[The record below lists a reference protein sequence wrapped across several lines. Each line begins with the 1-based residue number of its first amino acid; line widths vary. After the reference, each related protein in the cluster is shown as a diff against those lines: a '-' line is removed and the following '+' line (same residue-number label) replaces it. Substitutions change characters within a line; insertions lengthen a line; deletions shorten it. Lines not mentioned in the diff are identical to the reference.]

1 MNFDPIIPALPATLM
16 ALFAASLW
24 GTWFISL
31 KHLGDYPV
39 EAYYI
44 TLFFTALVFVWSVSL
59 IIDGNAVFVDIQKL
73 WMIKPSKI
81 LVVFTAGVLYAVGL
95 HLSIRVMGLIGLT
108 LSQPLNSAI
117 TLLVGQSF
125 AVTVGGLPEGLL
137 ISRISIAVIFLLGA
151 VVLVY
156 FAERSKTRAQNT
168 YNIDTGLSRD
178 RNVMVKAVLLMIFAG
193 LFMPAYGIG
202 LSYSLRT
209 ITQPDGLAVLPYM
222 SLLSS
227 GAFIGALIVN
237 APYLARNKKWCCI
250 LQAPFRIH
258 RWGLLSG
265 LFHYGGNIIH
275 AFAAGTLSTAVAF
288 PLGLTAGLW
297 TQLWGIRYGEFKGA
311 PRTAYIL
318 QAGSFA
324 CYIIGAYLIVVK

>member
-1 MNFDPIIPALPATLM
+1 MNFDPTIPVLPATLM

-24 GTWFISL
+24 GTWFVSL

-39 EAYYI
+39 AAYYL
-44 TLFFTALVFVWSVSL
+44 TLFSIALVFVWSVSL
-59 IIDGNAVFVDIQKL
+59 IIDGSAVFSDIRRL
-73 WMIKPSKI
+73 WSIHPSKI
-81 LVVFTAGVLYAVGL
+81 VVVGIAGALYAIGL
-95 HLSIRVMGLIGLT
+95 NFSIRVMSLIGLT

-125 AVTVGGLPEGLL
+125 AVTVGGLPAGLSL
-137 ISRISIAVIFLLGA
+137 PRISIAVTVLLGA

-156 FAERSKTRAQNT
+156 FAERKKTAAQNT
-168 YNIDTGLSRD
+168 SRIDTGLSRD
-178 RNVMVKAVLLMIFAG
+178 RTVMVKAILLMVLAG

-202 LSYSLRT
+202 LSYSLKT
-209 ITQPDGLAVLPYM
+209 VTQPNGLAVLPYM

-227 GAFIGALIVN
+227 GAFIGAFIVN
-237 APYLARNKKWCCI
+237 APHLTRTGQWQRIWK
-250 LQAPFRIH
+250 APFSVH
-258 RWGLLSG
+258 RWGIMSG
-265 LFHYGGNIIH
+265 LFHYGGNIVH

-311 PRTAYIL
+311 PRAAYIL

-324 CYIIGAYLIVVK
+324 CYIVGASLIVVR